1 MSELQD
7 HPDIA
12 SALATGYPRGHREPP
27 VLHCADCGCELE
39 GDETV
44 YIFDGDELCE
54 DCCKERI
61 KDNFAIWE
69 IAEALGAT
77 IQSVYA
83 CAEG

>member
-1 MSELQD
+1 MSELRD

-27 VLHCADCGCELE
+27 VLHCSDCGCELE

-61 KDNFAIWE
+61 NDNFEIWE
-69 IAEALGAT
+69 IAKALGAT
-77 IQSVYA
+77 IRSVYA
-83 CAEG
+83 CAED